1 MKKALY
7 IMGIVLLVIAL
18 PFMQIAKET
27 SGKRRLNT
35 NRVGRNF
42 PPTRFML
49 LRLLLHYHLSAIN
62 DIDSLLYR
70 VELLALKIENAGAG
84 CMGGRHFVY

>member
-7 IMGIVLLVIAL
+7 ILGIVLLVIAL

-35 NRVGRNF
+35 NRVGRNVSSYSIYAIAF
-42 PPTRFML
+42 VTS
-49 LRLLLHYHLSAIN
+49 LSPFCHQR
-62 DIDSLLYR
+62 Y
-70 VELLALKIENAGAG
+70 
-84 CMGGRHFVY
+84 